1 MAAVTDPNL
10 LTLVKILLAVV
21 LGGIIGYERE
31 RSGHY
36 AGIRTHILVCMTS
49 AFLITAFLDYFA
61 LDSVAR
67 MAAAMMTGIGFIG
80 AGTILSHGVQVKG
93 LTTAASVWGVAALGM
108 IIAIGAIW
116 EALVVTLIMVVVLE
130 MKVFTLKAKRV

>member
-1 MAAVTDPNL
+1 MDPNL
-10 LTLVKILLAVV
+10 YTLAKILIAVV
-21 LGGIIGYERE
+21 LGGLVGYERE

-49 AFLITAFLDYFA
+49 AFLVSVMMKTFA

-67 MAAAMMTGIGFIG
+67 VCAALMTGIGFIG
-80 AGTILSHGVQVKG
+80 AGTILSHGMKVKG

-108 IIAIGAIW
+108 IVGLGALW
-116 EALVVTLIMVVVLE
+116 EAIIVPLIIVLVLE
-130 MKVFTLKAKRV
+130 MRVFMLKRKSVQ

>member
-1 MAAVTDPNL
+1 MIIMDPNL

-21 LGGIIGYERE
+21 LGGVVGYERE

-36 AGIRTHILVCMTS
+36 AGIRTHIMVCMTS
-49 AFLITAFLDYFA
+49 AFLINAFMASFE

-67 MAAAMMTGIGFIG
+67 MGAALMTGIGFIG

-108 IIAIGAIW
+108 IIALGAIW
-116 EALVVTLIMVVVLE
+116 EALVVTLIMVIVLE
-130 MKVFTLKAKRV
+130 MKVFTLKGKRV